1 MWLSA
6 LSSEQRESLFGLAH
20 NVVVSD
26 GLLDPAEEGMLDE
39 FRREMELHPTVQAEY
54 LELDGVEATFDTRR
68 SRIIV
73 LLNLLRLSYA
83 DGAFEVEEKCVLKEL
98 SGVFAI
104 TDEEF
109 RLLDNW
115 VRRFL
120 NLEKE
125 ARLLMHAQSA

>member
-6 LSSEQRESLFGLAH
+6 LSSEQRQALLGLAH

-26 GLLDPAEEGMLDE
+26 GLLDPNEEGMLDE
-39 FRREMELHPTVQAEY
+39 FRREMELHPAVEAEY
-54 LELDGVEATFDTRR
+54 LELDGIDATFDTRR

-83 DGAFEVEEKCVLKEL
+83 DGAFEIEEECLLKEVGQAF
-98 SGVFAI
+98 GV

-120 NLEKE
+120 SLEEE
-125 ARLLMHAQSA
+125 ARILMR

>member
-6 LSSEQRESLFGLAH
+6 LSSEQRQALLGLAH

-26 GLLDPAEEGMLDE
+26 GLLDPNEEGMLDE
-39 FRREMELHPTVQAEY
+39 FRREMELHPTVEAEY
-54 LELDGVEATFDTRR
+54 LELDGVDATFDTRR

-83 DGAFEVEEKCVLKEL
+83 DGAFEIEEECLLKEVGRAF
-98 SGVFAI
+98 GVS
-104 TDEEF
+104 DEEF

-120 NLEKE
+120 SLEAE
-125 ARLLMHAQSA
+125 ARILMR